1 MLPLFELNAINVQDN
16 QPGAV
21 LVSTIPSVKFLALGS
36 FWEVIE
42 QAYLSP
48 AFSRALPYNF
58 PKTSQTQK
66 LPKAEEFC
74 IRDRIGSSLTC
85 KSERLPPQE
94 RSYNLN
100 YTGHITSYLT
110 RHTCLR

>member
-66 LPKAEEFC
+66 LPKPKEFY
-74 IRDRIGSSLTC
+74 IRDRIGSSLIA
-85 KSERLPPQE
+85 SLNARL
-94 RSYNLN
+94 LKK
-100 YTGHITSYLT
+100 GHTISII
-110 RHTCLR
+110 RVI